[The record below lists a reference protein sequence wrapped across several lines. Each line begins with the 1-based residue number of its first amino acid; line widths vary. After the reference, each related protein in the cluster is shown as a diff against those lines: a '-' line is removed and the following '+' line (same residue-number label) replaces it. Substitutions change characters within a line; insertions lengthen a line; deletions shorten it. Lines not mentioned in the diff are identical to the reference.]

1 MSSKWT
7 PEALTFLQQN
17 YGKMPSTEL
26 AAALGKTKASVRG
39 KASRL
44 GLKFFP
50 EREKPASKRKFPQG
64 LRDYLMG
71 EML

>member
-17 YGKMPSTEL
+17 YGKMPNAEL
-26 AAALGKTKASVRG
+26 GAALGKTKASVSAAAWRM
-39 KASRL
+39 
-44 GLKFFP
+44 GLKFP
-50 EREKPASKRKFPQG
+50 EEKKPIKKRKFPQG